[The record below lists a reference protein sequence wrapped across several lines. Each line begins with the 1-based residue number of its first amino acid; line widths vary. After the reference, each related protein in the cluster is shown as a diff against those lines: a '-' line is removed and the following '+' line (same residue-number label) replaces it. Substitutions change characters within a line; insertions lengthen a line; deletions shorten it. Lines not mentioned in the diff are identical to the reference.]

1 MSQFKDKS
9 ILKSNEVPEEMF
21 TCISRLTD
29 TNSEMKTVIS
39 KEKNEE
45 KSLVKTENKVNRIR
59 LFLNYHVKELP
70 IMDHSIAE
78 RNSEMMKTVMRYKTS
93 YREVTRFLIGSWL
106 LFAEKLIPPF
116 NMKAIIIIETD
127 QELVDVAD
135 FEGIEILL
143 GNNIQSCLD
152 SFYMRF
158 YKEDLILYNTAN
170 ELLLLIDNFKIPKY
184 FAKLDMNQV
193 RLKKIIEK
201 KYMSLIKA
209 GKL

>member
-9 ILKSNEVPEEMF
+9 MLKLSDVPEEVF
-21 TCISRLTD
+21 NCLSGSTG
-29 TNSEMKTVIS
+29 TNTEMKTIVS
-39 KEKNEE
+39 KEKSKE
-45 KSLVKTENKVNRIR
+45 KSLVKPKNKVDGTR
-59 LFLNYHVKELP
+59 LFLNYHVKELS
-70 IMDHSIAE
+70 IINHNIAE
-78 RNSEMMKTVMRYKTS
+78 RNSEMMKVVMRYKTS

-106 LFAEKLIPPF
+106 LFEEKLTPPF
-116 NMKAIIIIETD
+116 NMKAIIIIETE
-127 QELVDVAD
+127 QKLVDVAD

-143 GNNIQSCLD
+143 GNNVQSCLD

-158 YKEDLILYNTAN
+158 YKEDLILYNTAG

-184 FAKLDMNQV
+184 FAKLDVNQV
-193 RLKKIIEK
+193 RVKKTIEK